1 LSRIVFIFTTNYSTI
16 EDEMAKLSTQPY
28 KGARDFYPE
37 DKRLQNYMFSVW
49 KKVCE
54 RYGYEEYTAP
64 VLEPV
69 DLYVSKTSDEIV
81 NEQTYSFTDRGGR
94 TVVMRPEMTPS
105 VSRMVAARRQELA
118 YPVRWYSIPDCWRYE
133 RPQRGRNR
141 QFWQLNVDIF
151 GVATVDADLE
161 IISLTDAILKEF
173 GADDSMYQI
182 KINSRKLINLIMSQY
197 LELDAAQAKKMVY
210 LFDKKDKLK
219 PADFVEQAKV
229 IFNSN
234 QQADGLKRIQTLLQA
249 KSLADLPDSLK
260 DSQAVKEVQV
270 LFTLLGEHHI
280 TSTTF
285 DITLMRG
292 FDYYTDIVFEV
303 ADLDPENNR
312 SMFGG
317 GRYDGLV
324 GAFGVEPVPTVGMA
338 MGDAPL
344 ENFLESHNLIPK
356 LESSTDVYVVV
367 IGEVLKEA
375 QDVVR
380 ELRSKNVN
388 VAVDLTARK
397 PDKQIKAALKM
408 GVPHLLFI
416 GEDEV
421 QNQKYILRN
430 VESHKEDTMTI
441 EQIISKVGG

>member
-1 LSRIVFIFTTNYSTI
+1 
-16 EDEMAKLSTQPY
+16 MAKLSTQAY

-37 DKRLQNYMFSVW
+37 DKRLQNYIFSVW

-64 VLEPV
+64 VLEPIE
-69 DLYVSKTSDEIV
+69 LYTSKTSDEIV

-151 GVATVDADLE
+151 GVGTVDADLE
-161 IISLTDAILKEF
+161 IISLADAILKDF

-182 KINSRKLINLIMSQY
+182 KVNSRKLINLIMTQY
-197 LELDAAQAKKMVY
+197 LELDAVQSKQMVQ

-219 PADFVEQAKV
+219 PVDFVEQARQIFKNDQQKV
-229 IFNSN
+229 
-234 QQADGLKRIQTLLQA
+234 GLERLHLLLKA
-249 KSLADLPDSLK
+249 RSLADLPESLRG
-260 DSQAVKEVQV
+260 SQAVKEVQV
-270 LFTLLGEHHI
+270 LFTLLGEHEI
-280 TSTTF
+280 TSATF

-303 ADLDPENNR
+303 FDLDPENNR
-312 SMFGG
+312 AMFGG

-324 GAFGVEPVPTVGMA
+324 GAYGVEPFATVGFG
-338 MGDAPL
+338 MGDAPV
-344 ENFLESHNLIPK
+344 ENFLQSHNLLPK
-356 LESSTDVYVVV
+356 LESTTQVYAVT
-367 IGEVLKEA
+367 IGDVLKESK
-375 QDVVR
+375 DIVR
-380 ELRSKNVN
+380 QLRLKGVN
-388 VAVDLTARK
+388 VAIDLTDRK

-408 GVPHLLFI
+408 GVPNLLFI
-416 GEDEV
+416 GEDELK
-421 QNQKYILRN
+421 NKRFILRN
-430 VESHKEDTMTI
+430 VETQKEDVLSVAEIVKTL
-441 EQIISKVGG
+441 SHV